1 MKKISIFLTAALAT
15 SWLFLP
21 PSQAEARGERV
32 RQLQS
37 QARMAELD
45 AQAARR
51 SEAAYEEAWKRTQ
64 KAARDAYDRTQ
75 LLRSP
80 TPVGALEYLWDRPA
94 QRIERRPPRGYQ
106 SLPTIR
112 PPAASDFRNLL
123 PKR

>member
-1 MKKISIFLTAALAT
+1 MKKISIFLTAALAI

-51 SEAAYEEAWKRTQ
+51 SEAAYEEAWKQTQ

-80 TPVGALEYLWDRPA
+80 TPVGALEYLWDRPV
-94 QRIERRPPRGYQ
+94 QRIEKRPPAGYQ
-106 SLPTIR
+106 SIPPLR
-112 PPAASDFRNLL
+112 PPQLNDFRNLA
-123 PKR
+123 PRR